1 MEWRNYRTIEIYKKE
16 PENNYNHLVTSD
28 PTHSR
33 TWLALE
39 KLLIYAKRPPCISLP
54 GVRGYTNH
62 RVHLSICPSVR
73 PSVGPFI
80 MIWRPANVAHTALF
94 SRRLN
99 FVSQFFI
106 ISSSSFRL
114 LSVILSKWSGIV
126 HWTLCA
132 CFTKWLPIKLLL
144 NEFLKF

>member
-1 MEWRNYRTIEIYKKE
+1 MERAIRNIAAALSKIAKNYKKE

-33 TWLALE
+33 TRLALE

-62 RVHLSICPSVR
+62 RVHLSICLSVR

-80 MIWRPANVAHTALF
+80 TIWRPANVVHTALF

-99 FVSQFFI
+99 FVF
-106 ISSSSFRL
+106 
-114 LSVILSKWSGIV
+114 
-126 HWTLCA
+126 
-132 CFTKWLPIKLLL
+132 
-144 NEFLKF
+144 